1 MKSPEHVHDI
11 ALADNARS
19 RSSAAPTPVSLA
31 HGINHAPGALK
42 PLVFPSCCAISTL
55 AGELGIIAWSDKRR
69 RRLLQLGAGAL
80 GRILPRR
87 QILGIGHASVGGCFI
102 FVGLAQSYFSV
113 LLLDGYV
120 DCRRRRS
127 QSSLRNRT
135 SVKQNPAIFNVRR
148 DRFACEFHL

>member
-1 MKSPEHVHDI
+1 MKSPEHVNDI
-11 ALADNARS
+11 AVADNARS
-19 RSSAAPTPVSLA
+19 RSSAALTLVSLA

-42 PLVFPSCCAISTL
+42 PLVLPLVLRDLDFGY
-55 AGELGIIAWSDKRR
+55 GELGIMLGVASAVGG
-69 RRLLQLGAGAL
+69 LLQLGAGAL

-87 QILGIGHASVGGCFI
+87 QILGIGHASVGVCLF
-102 FVGLAQSYFSV
+102 LSASRRATSV

-120 DCRRRRS
+120 DCRPCRS